1 MKIKSFLVPFALL
14 IVMVV
19 AWSFLMDKASNS
31 IGGEIDKMK
40 ENVGQKVIIKND
52 TLMIIDYSLLNDNY
66 TLEDGRTISSDLVS
80 KLERVKAE

>member
-1 MKIKSFLVPFALL
+1 
-14 IVMVV
+14 MVV

-40 ENVGQKVIIKND
+40 ENVGKKVIIKND
-52 TLMIIDYSLLNDNY
+52 TLMIIDYSLINDNY
-66 TLEDGRTISSDLVS
+66 TLEDGRIISSDLVG